1 MRKPQETTLQQATP
15 ALSYYCAGRKCK
27 ISTTCHRHTA
37 SLEVVEPRCSDYDL
51 LMIQEQPAT
60 CKFLTFQGK
69 SST

>member
-1 MRKPQETTLQQATP
+1 MRKPQETTLQEATP

-37 SLEVVEPRCSDYDL
+37 SLEVAEPRCSDYDL
-51 LMIQEQPAT
+51 WIVQGQQTT
-60 CKFLTFQGK
+60 CKFLTFQRK

>member
-1 MRKPQETTLQQATP
+1 MRKPQEATLQQATP

-51 LMIQEQPAT
+51 WMVQEQQTT
-60 CKFLTFQGK
+60 CKFLTFQRK

>member
-1 MRKPQETTLQQATP
+1 MRKPQETTLQEVTP

-37 SLEVVEPRCSDYDL
+37 SLEVAEPICSDYDL
-51 LMIQEQPAT
+51 WMVQEQPVT
-60 CKFLTFQGK
+60 CKFLIFQRK

>member
-1 MRKPQETTLQQATP
+1 MRKPQETTLQEATP

-37 SLEVVEPRCSDYDL
+37 SLEVAEPRCSDYDL
-51 LMIQEQPAT
+51 WMVQEQPAA
-60 CKFLTFQGK
+60 CKFLTIQRK

>member
-1 MRKPQETTLQQATP
+1 MRKPQEATLQQATP

-27 ISTTCHRHTA
+27 ISTTCHRLTA

-60 CKFLTFQGK
+60 CKFLTFQRK